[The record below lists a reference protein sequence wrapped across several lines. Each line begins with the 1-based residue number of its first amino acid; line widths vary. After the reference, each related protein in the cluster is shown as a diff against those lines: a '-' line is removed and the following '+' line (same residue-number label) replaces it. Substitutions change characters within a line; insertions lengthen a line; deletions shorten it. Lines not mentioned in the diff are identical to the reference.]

1 MEGYENVLI
10 VGSGGREHALG
21 WKIAQNK
28 NIKRI
33 YFANGN
39 GGTFQNIQVL
49 PTEIDKIS
57 EFAKNNN
64 CFTIVGPENPLAMGI
79 VDLFNEKN
87 LSIFGPTKNA
97 SRLETSKKYAKEFM
111 KKYLIPTSEFEIF
124 DDSEKANSFIDRI
137 NFDVVIKAD
146 GLASGKGVIVTNS
159 KQEARQ
165 AISLLLDK
173 KTFGKASEQIIIEK
187 KINGEELSL
196 IAICDGKNFTILQ
209 PVKDHKRIFDHDI
222 GPNTGGMG
230 SFSPVPNIGEED
242 IKRIADKVFKPTLD
256 SMISEGNP
264 FKGFLYAGLM
274 IEKQT
279 EKPYVLEFNVRMGD
293 PECQVLMMR
302 MQSNIFDYI
311 EASQYQSLDTMSE
324 IIWNE
329 KVGICVIMA
338 SKGYPDKYEIGYSI
352 RGLKDTDSKDTMIF
366 HSGTKLNHNKELVT
380 NGGRVLGVTTLGYDF
395 EDAISKVYE
404 NVEKISWGNNQQHYR
419 KDIGRK
425 AISND
430 D

>member
-311 EASQYQSLDTMSE
+311 EASQYQSLDTMPE

>member
-311 EASQYQSLDTMSE
+311 EASQYQSLDTMPE

-366 HSGTKLNHNKELVT
+366 HSGTKLNHNKEIVT

-395 EDAISKVYE
+395 EDAISKVYK